1 MCSSD
6 LSSLAQVLKKGLEA
20 RVIEVD
26 NLIVENAVTTTQVLT
41 KVQALK
47 IRNSHAAS
55 GTGLTEEM
63 KLELTGAL
71 VQVDLL
77 EEEAEELRGLRKEAL
92 ATARPSK

>member
-1 MCSSD
+1 MLFRS
-6 LSSLAQVLKKGLEA
+6 
-20 RVIEVD
+20 
-26 NLIVENAVTTTQVLT
+26 T